1 MTAATLWV
9 LLAFLPATHDR
20 PPVMVI
26 ERFAT
31 QAECLDVLAVFPP
44 TTRVTFDCMPS
55 RQIRAGVAPT
65 LENRP
70 L

>member
-1 MTAATLWV
+1 MTVATLWV

-31 QAECLDVLAVFPP
+31 QAACLDLLAVFPP
-44 TTRVTFDCMPS
+44 TDRVSFDCLPS
-55 RQIRAGVAPT
+55 RRIEA
-65 LENRP
+65 RP
-70 L
+70 FPEPQQ

>member
-1 MTAATLWV
+1 MNAVTLWV
-9 LLAFLPATHDR
+9 LLAFLPPDNDR

-44 TTRVTFDCMPS
+44 TRTTFTCLPS
-55 RQIRAGVAPT
+55 RQIRASANP
-65 LENRP
+65 NRESQP

>member
-1 MTAATLWV
+1 MNAATFWV
-9 LLAFLPATHDR
+9 LLAFLPPGQDR

-31 QAECLDVLAVFPP
+31 QAECLEVLAIFPP
-44 TTRVTFDCMPS
+44 TRATITCLPS
-55 RQIRAGVAPT
+55 RQIRAGAHPNP
-65 LENRP
+65 ENRP

>member
-9 LLAFLPATHDR
+9 LLAFLPASFER

-31 QAECLDVLAVFPP
+31 QAECLDLLAVFPS
-44 TTRVTFDCMPS
+44 TVRVSFDCLPS
-55 RQIRAGVAPT
+55 QRIDA
-65 LENRP
+65 RP
-70 L
+70 LPEPQQ

>member
-9 LLAFLPATHDR
+9 LLAFLPAGYDR
-20 PPVMVI
+20 PPVMVV

-44 TTRVTFDCMPS
+44 TTRVTFDCLPS
-55 RQIRAGVAPT
+55 RQIRAGAAT
-65 LENRP
+65 LEIRP
-70 L
+70 Q

>member
-1 MTAATLWV
+1 MTATTLWV
-9 LLAFLPATHDR
+9 LLAFLPATQNR

-31 QAECLDVLAVFPP
+31 QAECLDVLAVFPFG
-44 TTRVTFDCMPS
+44 TRIDFTCMPS
-55 RQIRAGVAPT
+55 RQIRTGAAPT
-65 LENRP
+65 LEKQP